1 MQALVPIERRAR
13 EKNQADRNTA
23 ARYGGDFKLM
33 RVHKRL
39 LESRRLGS
47 NQVPLHSALSGIKRE
62 LDEALLGSH
71 ELLNNAAYFERSV
84 MPIVVRNFRDHPPP
98 PDADSRR
105 LIQQLLVNEYLR
117 EAQGQLPFG

>member
-1 MQALVPIERRAR
+1 M
-13 EKNQADRNTA
+13 
-23 ARYGGDFKLM
+23 
-33 RVHKRL
+33 
-39 LESRRLGS
+39 
-47 NQVPLHSALSGIKRE
+47 
-62 LDEALLGSH
+62 LGSH